1 MSTATVD
8 DERDVAL
15 QNVRNIGI
23 ISHIDA
29 GKTSVTERMLYYT
42 GRTHRMGTVDDGSA
56 TMDWMDQ
63 EQERGITITSA
74 ATTTYWRD
82 HRVNLIDTPGHVDF
96 TVEVERSLRVLDGA
110 VALFCGV
117 GGVES
122 QSEVVWR
129 QAEKYGVPT
138 IAFVNKMDRAGADF
152 DRVIDEIAER
162 LDTRP
167 VPVVL
172 PLYEDEEFVGII
184 DLLEEKAIYY
194 EDEDLGATYH
204 EEPVPEREQE
214 EFKKRRD
221 ELVQAASE
229 CDEGLFE
236 KYCMDEHISTDE
248 LKRALREATLSGKV
262 VPTLCGSAL
271 KNKGIQR
278 LMDGVVDYLP
288 APADLPPVKGKRVET
303 EEEIERPH
311 SKDAPFSALAFKVVT
326 DQHAGKMIYLRVYSG
341 QLEVGSYVYNATQG
355 KRQRVGRL
363 MQMHA
368 DHREK
373 REVLN
378 CGEIGAAVGLSD
390 TVTGDTLCEED
401 DPILLETMEF
411 PAPVISISISPRS
424 REEQEKLMT
433 ALSRLSD
440 EDPTFSVAYNR
451 ETDETVVS
459 GMGQLHLQVII
470 ERLKREFNL
479 DPQVGEPKVAYRETI
494 TEEAEVDYKHVKQ
507 TGGAGQYAHVVFE
520 IEPLGPGEGFEFF
533 DETKGGAVPRD
544 YIPAVERGIVEAMEE
559 GPFAHSPVVD
569 VAVHLVDGSSHEVDS
584 SEMAFKA
591 CANKAF
597 RGAFM
602 KGKPQLLE
610 PVCEVEITAPD
621 EFSGGVSSSIYSR
634 RGRIVSVEP
643 AGQSNLQ
650 KVRAMVP
657 LGEMFGYATALR
669 NLTGGRGQFDMHF
682 ERYEAVPEEEA
693 EEIVQERREE
703 KRKRR

>member
-15 QNVRNIGI
+15 QSVRNIGI

-63 EQERGITITSA
+63 EQERGITIQSA

-152 DRVIDEIAER
+152 DRVIEEIEDR
-162 LDTRP
+162 LETRP

-204 EEPVPEREQE
+204 EEPVPERMED
-214 EFKKRRD
+214 EFEKRRD

-229 CDEGLFE
+229 CDEALFE
-236 KYCMDEHISTDE
+236 KYCMDEHISVDE
-248 LKRALREATLSGKV
+248 LKKALREATLSGKV

-288 APADLPPVKGKRVET
+288 APSDLPPVKGKRMES

-341 QLEVGSYVYNATQG
+341 QLEVGSYIYNATQG

-411 PAPVISISISPRS
+411 PAPVISVSISPRS

-433 ALSRLSD
+433 SLSRLSD
-440 EDPTFSVAYNR
+440 EDPTFSVSYNQ

-459 GMGQLHLQVII
+459 GMGQLHLQVI
-470 ERLKREFNL
+470 
-479 DPQVGEPKVAYRETI
+479 
-494 TEEAEVDYKHVKQ
+494 
-507 TGGAGQYAHVVFE
+507 

-559 GPFAHSPVVD
+559 GPFAYSPVVD
-569 VAVHLVDGSSHEVDS
+569 VGVHLVDGSSHEVDS

-602 KGKPQLLE
+602 KARPQLLE

-693 EEIVQERREE
+693 EEIVKERRREKEE
-703 KRKRR
+703 SR